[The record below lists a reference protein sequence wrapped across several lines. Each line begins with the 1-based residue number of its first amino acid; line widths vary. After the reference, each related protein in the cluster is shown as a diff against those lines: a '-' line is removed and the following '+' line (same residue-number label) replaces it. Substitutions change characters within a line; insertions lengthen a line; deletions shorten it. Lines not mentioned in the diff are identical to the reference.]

1 MGTYQTVLVGTDGS
15 DSSFGAVDR
24 AAQIA
29 RDENATLIVVCAYYP
44 ADKHEVERAELELGD
59 LAYQVVGANPA
70 EDTLR
75 MATERAKKIGA
86 EDVQTIPVR
95 GEPVKSL
102 LGELE
107 RNKADLLVIGNRGLN
122 TITGRI
128 IGSVPSNLTRQARC
142 DVLIVHTTG

>member
-29 RDENATLIVVCAYYP
+29 RDEKATLIVVCAYYP
-44 ADKHEVERAELELGD
+44 ADKHEIEKAEQELGD
-59 LAYQVVGANPA
+59 LVYQVVGSNPA

-75 MATERAKKIGA
+75 TATERARKIGVD
-86 EDVQTIPVR
+86 DVRTVAVR
-95 GEPVKSL
+95 GEPVTSL

-107 RNKADLLVIGNRGLN
+107 RNNADLVVIGNRGLN

-128 IGSVPSNLTRQARC
+128 IGSVPANVTRQACC